1 MLNSNIDEAF
11 RYKASQLHKK
21 FYLLKEV
28 MNFSEA
34 NDYVDNFKN
43 YQSYFELFNQIND
56 TTFDGVAYTY
66 HNGQHFKKI
75 PLRVQVSGLGMP
87 FKRFAE
93 DYEGK
98 IVKLDH
104 IRDLEAVHYREVH
117 YREDDDIGAVKIF
130 ADEIYNEKDWQNHLV
145 LLRAEQEWLQPND
158 L

>member
-43 YQSYFELFNQIND
+43 YQSYFELFNQISD

-98 IVKLDH
+98 IVKLDQ
-104 IRDLEAVHYREVH
+104 IRNLEAIEYRS
-117 YREDDDIGAVKIF
+117 DADIGGVKIF
-130 ADEIYNEKDWQNHLV
+130 ADDVYNERDWQNHLT
-145 LLRAEQEWLQPND
+145 LLRVENDWLQSDD

>member
-1 MLNSNIDEAF
+1 MFNTSIDEAF
-11 RYKASQLHKK
+11 KYKASQLHKK

-34 NDYVDNFKN
+34 NDYADNFKN
-43 YQSYFELFNQIND
+43 YQSYFELFNQVND

-98 IVKLDH
+98 IVKVDH
-104 IRDLEAVHYREVH
+104 IRDLKPVH
-117 YREDDDIGAVKIF
+117 YREDDEIGAVKIF
-130 ADEIYNEKDWQNHLV
+130 ADEIYNEHDWQNHLV
-145 LLRAEQEWLQPND
+145 LLRAEQEWLQPDD